1 MDGQTGWDGKPSHLP
16 RRRPTAPGDRGKDTD
31 MYLRVSITD
40 RCNLRCVY
48 CLPADATFSRT
59 RIAAPELQRLARL
72 VYEAAGIKK
81 IRITGGEPTV
91 SDDVVGHVQH
101 AAQLVP
107 LVGMTTTGVLLEP
120 LLPALQ
126 VAGLTLLNISLD
138 ALTPDAFRRAS
149 RRDGLDQVLASIRTA
164 KRLGYAPL
172 KINVVAMPDTDY
184 AGFANFA
191 VWEGVH
197 VRFIELM
204 AIGEARPWQA
214 VAYVDAMT
222 MRERMYAGGVSLI
235 ERNDRDEPTSRVW
248 QIDGT
253 PLTDASVGFIT
264 TTSAPFCATCDR
276 LRLSSQGRLHT
287 CLMDDQGHALSG
299 SDDEIRAIVRT
310 AVAGKRPPA
319 AFIRAGVM
327 ADIGV

>member
-1 MDGQTGWDGKPSHLP
+1 
-16 RRRPTAPGDRGKDTD
+16 

-48 CLPADATFSRT
+48 CLPVDATFSRT
-59 RIAAPELQRLARL
+59 RTSALDLQRLARL
-72 VYEAAGIKK
+72 VYEAAGVKK

-91 SDDVVGHVQH
+91 SEDLVAHVQH
-101 AAQLVP
+101 AAHLVP
-107 LVGMTTTGVLLEP
+107 VVGMTTNGVLLEP

-126 VAGLTLLNISLD
+126 DAGLTRLNISLD
-138 ALTPDAFRRAS
+138 ALTPAAFRRTS
-149 RRDGLDQVLASIRTA
+149 RRDGLDQVLASIRSA
-164 KRLGYAPL
+164 KRLGYTPL
-172 KINVVAMPDTDY
+172 KVNVVAMPDTDY
-184 AGFANFA
+184 AAFANFA

-214 VAYVDAMT
+214 AAYVDATT
-222 MRERMYAGGVSLI
+222 MRERMYAGGISLR
-235 ERNDRDEPTSRVW
+235 ERNDHDEPTSRVW

-253 PLTDASVGFIT
+253 PLADASVGFIT

-287 CLMDDQGHALSG
+287 CLMDDHGHALIG

-319 AFIRAGVM
+319 AFIRTGVM
-327 ADIGV
+327 ADIGG